1 MIRFRKIALA
11 AALPLLVAAGCS
23 DFLTDEET
31 QNDPNRATQAT
42 IDQLFVAAQAA
53 TFVVQ
58 TGEGARAVSMWM
70 QQMSGTDRQY
80 QTLGTY
86 THGEGTFG
94 TPWTYIFG
102 GGGLVDLRRIQ
113 AEATAI
119 NDRRY
124 TGIAQVLE
132 ALQVSTAAD
141 IWGDIPYSEAIN
153 PEIATP
159 KLDEQLEVYA
169 ALQTLLDAAIAN
181 LASGAGAGPGTKDLV
196 YSGNATKWIQLA
208 HTLKARLYMHV
219 AEVDASAYAK
229 AAAEAAQGISSHAND
244 YTTVHAGTAGEQ
256 NLWYQFTQIQRT
268 EYISPGEYLVE
279 LMKSRSDPRLDEYFV
294 PGSTGEVIGAAPGDG
309 YTGAIAELSAERGG
323 AGGAASPQPIVT
335 YDENALIWA
344 EAAYKAGDPVTA
356 LAKLNEVRTHHGLS
370 AVSLSGTALFQE
382 IMLEKYISLFQSLEV
397 WNDWKRTCIPDLTP
411 ALGAAIIPAR
421 FFYPVDERQT
431 NTNIPDVA
439 SQPLR
444 NDNDPANAGCNSQN

>member
-11 AALPLLVAAGCS
+11 AALPLIVAAGCS

-31 QNDPNRATQAT
+31 QEDPNRATQAT

-58 TGEGARAVSMWM
+58 TGEAARAVSMWM
-70 QQMSGTDRQY
+70 QQMAGTDRQY

-119 NDRRY
+119 NDRKY

-141 IWGDIPYSEAIN
+141 FWGDIPYSEAVN

-159 KLDEQLEVYA
+159 KLDEQVAVYA
-169 ALQTLLDAAIAN
+169 ALQTVLDNAIAN
-181 LASGAGAGPGTKDLV
+181 LASGAGAGPGSKDLV
-196 YSGNATKWIQLA
+196 YKGNSAKWIQLA

-229 AAAEAAQGISSHAND
+229 AKSEAALGISSHAND
-244 YTTVHAGTAGEQ
+244 YTTIHAGTAGEQ

-279 LMKSRSDPRLDEYFV
+279 LMKARNDPRLATYFRT
-294 PGSTGEVIGAAPGDG
+294 GSTGAYLGAKPGDG
-309 YTGAIAELSAERGG
+309 YTGALSSLSAARGG

-344 EAAYKAGDPVTA
+344 EAAYKTGDAVTA

-370 AVSLSGTALFQE
+370 AVALTGAALLQE
-382 IMLEKYISLFQSLEV
+382 IMLEKYVSLFQSLEV

-411 ALGAAIIPAR
+411 ALGATIIPAR
-421 FFYPVDERQT
+421 FFYPTDERQT
-431 NTNIPDVA
+431 NPNVPPVS
-439 SQPLR
+439 SQPVR
-444 NDNDPANAGCNSQN
+444 NDNDPANPGCNSQN

>member
-1 MIRFRKIALA
+1 MTRYRKIALA
-11 AALPLLVAAGCS
+11 AALPLFVAAGCS
-23 DFLTDEET
+23 DFLTSPET

-42 IDQLFVAAQAA
+42 IDQLFVSAQAA

-94 TPWTYIFG
+94 TPWVYIYG

-113 AEATAI
+113 TEATAI
-119 NDRRY
+119 NDRKY

-132 ALQVSTAAD
+132 ALAIGTAAD
-141 IWGDIPYSEAIN
+141 IWGNVPYSEAIN

-159 KLDEQLEVYA
+159 KLDAQLEVYA

-208 HTLKARLYMHV
+208 HTLKARYYMHV
-219 AEVDASAYAK
+219 AEVDAPAYAK
-229 AAAEAAQGISSHAND
+229 AKAEAALGISSHAND
-244 YTTVHAGTAGEQ
+244 YQTFHAGTAGEQ

-279 LMKSRSDPRLDEYFV
+279 LMKTRGDPRLSAYFTKGSSGEYL
-294 PGSTGEVIGAAPGDG
+294 GAAPGDG
-309 YTGAIAELSAERGG
+309 YTPELSALSAQRGG

-344 EAAYKAGDPVTA
+344 EAAYKTGDAVTA
-356 LAKLNEVRTHHGLS
+356 LAKLNEVRTHHGLAS
-370 AVSLSGTALFQE
+370 VTLTGAALLQE
-382 IMLEKYISLFQSLEV
+382 IMLEKYVSLFQNLEV

-421 FFYPVDERQT
+421 FFYPTDERQT
-431 NTNIPDVA
+431 NSNIPDVS

-444 NDNDPANAGCNSQN
+444 NPNDPANAGCNSQN